1 MKKPKRI
8 LVGIKTRDEAVL
20 LTDLACRFGAHGA
33 WLFLVHVIELPD
45 ITPLDADVPQLE
57 AEAKEI
63 MRTAQRVARH
73 SGMNVSAQI
82 ERAHSA
88 SEALLENIKE
98 NRADLLVLGSHRRKT
113 LGEVFFGTTHEALA
127 RKAKCEVLLHV
138 PQSVKKAA

>member
-73 SGMNVSAQI
+73 SGMIVLFS
-82 ERAHSA
+82 RAFTSIQ
-88 SEALLENIKE
+88 L
-98 NRADLLVLGSHRRKT
+98 R
-113 LGEVFFGTTHEALA
+113 
-127 RKAKCEVLLHV
+127 
-138 PQSVKKAA
+138 